1 MRNLRLMVILAALAL
16 VAAGCGGSSGGPSTG
31 SPDDGGSVATADP
44 GGGNDGGGGG
54 DDGGG
59 DDGGSDGGNDGGG
72 DIVTGDGSA
81 HYEVSGDVTTSG
93 DLAFIDLTSTFD
105 AAAGQA
111 YLTFSNGGDEV
122 LVVVLDRDGGS
133 AVQFGNPEIA
143 ISPTPLGC
151 TFDIGELDGSNASGS
166 FDCTNQLA
174 VKGEQIASASIK
186 GTFEAHK

>member
-1 MRNLRLMVILAALAL
+1 MRQPRLIIILVTLAL
-16 VAAGCGGSSGGPSTG
+16 CLAGCGGSSAGPDGT
-31 SPDDGGSVATADP
+31 SPDDGGAPSAEP
-44 GGGNDGGGGG
+44 GSGGDDGGNDGGNDGG

-59 DDGGSDGGNDGGG
+59 G
-72 DIVTGDGSA
+72 DIITGDGSA

-105 AAAGQA
+105 DAAGQA

-122 LVVVLDRDGGS
+122 LVIVLDRDGGS

-151 TFDIGELDGSNASGS
+151 TFDIRTLDGSNAAGS
-166 FDCTNQLA
+166 FDCQNQLA
-174 VKGEQIASASIK
+174 VKGEQIATASIK

>member
-1 MRNLRLMVILAALAL
+1 MRHNRMVVILLAFAM
-16 VAAGCGGSSGGPSTG
+16 VAAGCGGSANGPAA
-31 SPDDGGSVATADP
+31 SPDDGDAPSADA
-44 GGGNDGGGGG
+44 GNGGNDGG
-54 DDGGG
+54 
-59 DDGGSDGGNDGGG
+59 GGG

-93 DLAFIDLTSTFD
+93 DLAFIDLTSSFD
-105 AAAGQA
+105 DAAGQA

-122 LVVVLDRDGGS
+122 LVIVLDRQSGS

-151 TFDIGELDGSNASGS
+151 TFDIRTLDGSNAVGS
-166 FDCTNQLA
+166 FDCQNQLA
-174 VKGEQIASASIK
+174 FKAEQIATASIK

>member
-1 MRNLRLMVILAALAL
+1 MRQPRLIIILVTLAL
-16 VAAGCGGSSGGPSTG
+16 VIAGCGGSSAGPEGT
-31 SPDDGGSVATADP
+31 SPDDAGEGASSAEPGAGGDD
-44 GGGNDGGGGG
+44 GGDDDGNDGGGG
-54 DDGGG
+54 
-59 DDGGSDGGNDGGG
+59 
-72 DIVTGDGSA
+72 DIITGDGSA

-105 AAAGQA
+105 DAAGQA

-122 LVVVLDRDGGS
+122 LVVVLDRQSGS

-151 TFDIGELDGSNASGS
+151 TFDIRTLDGSNAAGS
-166 FDCTNQLA
+166 FDCQNQLA
-174 VKGEQIASASIK
+174 FKAEQIATASIK